1 MKLTKLRIE
10 IGLPK
15 PVRLL
20 HLSDTHLA
28 LADGRDNERKRQL
41 ASRRTADF
49 AAGGCNPQMHLEEA
63 LAYAKEHAEL
73 IVHTGDL
80 IDFISYRNLDLA
92 REFFS
97 EHDCVVAAGNHE
109 SVNMSVRHG
118 RMRRTSSIPF
128 RWFSNTIRTTCA
140 SLRGSSAE

>member
-1 MKLTKLRIE
+1 MKLAKLRIE
-10 IGLPK
+10 IELPE

-49 AAGGCNPQMHLEEA
+49 AVGGCNPRKHLEEA

-73 IVHTGDL
+73 IVHTLGAKG
-80 IDFISYRNLDLA
+80 IT
-92 REFFS
+92 
-97 EHDCVVAAGNHE
+97 
-109 SVNMSVRHG
+109 SVSPAK
-118 RMRRTSSIPF
+118 IEQ
-128 RWFSNTIRTTCA
+128 CCQ
-140 SLRGSSAE
+140 L